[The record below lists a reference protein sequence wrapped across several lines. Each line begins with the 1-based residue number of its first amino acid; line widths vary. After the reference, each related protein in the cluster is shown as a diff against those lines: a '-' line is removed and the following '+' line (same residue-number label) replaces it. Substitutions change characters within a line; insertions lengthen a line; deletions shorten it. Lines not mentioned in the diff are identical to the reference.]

1 MKSFFPSLS
10 FAPFLKSF
18 LSRILATFPRQS
30 LPIKRSLGRFS
41 YAGIS
46 YLGLLRSIQRY
57 YFHFKFLCDSLK
69 LSISSMNQQTNITIH
84 NLIFRIHGLDL
95 YLSTDSRYNN
105 NHFLIKRRALE
116 QTIPY
121 IHSHTWQFTTHIL
134 HICKLI
140 VVSSRPI
147 SGLSTRLLAIGLL
160 SNIEHNSQTCVKYGT
175 INNEIMTINFPETGN
190 VSIL

>member
-95 YLSTDSRYNN
+95 YLSTDSRDN

-121 IHSHTWQFTTHIL
+121 IY
-134 HICKLI
+134 
-140 VVSSRPI
+140 
-147 SGLSTRLLAIGLL
+147 TRIHDNLRRTYFIYVNLLL
-160 SNIEHNSQTCVKYGT
+160 SPAGRYLGSLHVY
-175 INNEIMTINFPETGN
+175 
-190 VSIL
+190 